1 MPALDAASPLAA
13 YRAAFEAGDVAGVRA
28 CLAPAAT
35 LESPITDDFEFA
47 GRDQIAAVMEEVV
60 AVVSLRRFHAD
71 VGDARHRVLKGSGVV
86 GGVAIDESIHFH
98 LDADG
103 LIERIE
109 LYVRP
114 MPGLVTLAAVLG
126 PRIAGRASPARGIA
140 VRAMLAPLAFMTRSG
155 AKLGA
160 RLARP

>member
-1 MPALDAASPLAA
+1 MPDLDAASPLAA
-13 YRAAFEAGDVAGVRA
+13 YRAAFEAGDVAGLRA
-28 CLAPAAT
+28 CLAPDAT
-35 LESPITDDFEFA
+35 LKSPITDDFEFA

-60 AVVSLRRFHAD
+60 AVVSQRRFHAEI
-71 VGDARHRVLKGSGVV
+71 GDGRGRVLKGSGVV
-86 GGVAIDESIHFH
+86 GGVAIDESIHFR
-98 LDADG
+98 LDAAG

-126 PRIAGRASPARGIA
+126 PRIAGRASPARGAA
-140 VRAMLAPLAFMTRSG
+140 VRVMLAPLAFMTRRG
-155 AKLGA
+155 EKLGA